1 VHNQKILI
9 EVLVKHK
16 RQVNVLSDHIVGWLY
31 LVIIDAICSILLSL
45 QIRSLLLSSMSCSSV
60 QQLRFVKLYD
70 LFCVR
75 LFRARLDPRE
85 PLHGTIPSQIACVID
100 ITFDYVER
108 FLGGF
113 LRRQTGPQL
122 AHIFNKK

>member
-1 VHNQKILI
+1 MAGYIM
-9 EVLVKHK
+9 
-16 RQVNVLSDHIVGWLY
+16 
-31 LVIIDAICSILLSL
+31 
-45 QIRSLLLSSMSCSSV
+45 SLLILFVLYFYPYNLEASCSPCTMSCSSV
-60 QQLRFVKLYD
+60 QQLHFVKLYD

-113 LRRQTGPQL
+113 LRRRTGPQL